1 MILNKIFTPF
11 YNLLNNE
18 KVSYD
23 VIFFSILL
31 ILIPITLI
39 TGPAIPDI
47 FLSLIAF
54 YFLLKSLTNKLWSY
68 YKNPIVIGFLIF
80 SFYGILR
87 SLFSEMSIASLTNE
101 GSVFY
106 FRYVFFS
113 MGVWYLLDKNPYIP
127 KFLIYVCIICL
138 SVVIVDGFYQYIYDV
153 NLFSNS
159 KYNDNRLTGLFGDE
173 PIIGRYVSYLSLFTV
188 ALIYKNFKESIKTF
202 CILFF
207 CIVICGILIF
217 FSGERAPFFNFI
229 LFIILF
235 FIFNPKKYFIKIPFI
250 TLIIFLIFASLNFN
264 SVAKLRMFDITIDQI
279 SNVKFKYLP
288 YSSSHELYYITTVKM
303 FYDKPFFGIGTN
315 LYRYQCNKKEYST
328 QYGCGSHPHNY
339 YLQLLAELGL
349 FGFLFLFIFFSYFF
363 LIGLR
368 QLFFKYKSNSRNLIK
383 FDILLFP
390 MIIFI
395 YWWPIIPHMSFYNNW
410 NNVFMMLPLG
420 FFMKYFY
427 SNSKHGNN
435 L

>member
-1 MILNKIFTPF
+1 MVINNIFSSF
-11 YNLLNNE
+11 YSLLNN
-18 KVSYD
+18 KKSSYD

-31 ILIPITLI
+31 ILIPIALI

-54 YFLLKSLTNKLWSY
+54 YFLVKSLIYKLWSY

-87 SLFSEMSIASLTNE
+87 SLFSEMTVASLTNE

-106 FRYVFFS
+106 FRYIFFS
-113 MGVWYLLDKNPYIP
+113 MGVWYLLDKNPYIS
-127 KFLIYVCIICL
+127 KFLIYVCLMCL
-138 SVVIVDGFYQYIYDV
+138 SVVIVDGFYQYIFDV
-153 NLFSNS
+153 NFFGNS
-159 KYNDNRLTGLFGDE
+159 KYNDQRLTGLFGNE
-173 PIIGRYVSYLSLFTV
+173 PIIGRYVSYLSIFTF
-188 ALIYKNFKESIKTF
+188 ALVYKSFKESIKTF
-202 CILFF
+202 LILFF
-207 CIVICGILIF
+207 FIINCGILIF
-217 FSGERAPFFNFI
+217 LSGERAPFFNFI
-229 LFIILF
+229 LFIILV
-235 FIFNPKKYFIKIPFI
+235 FIFNPSKYLLKLPFI
-250 TLIIFLIFASLNFN
+250 ALMFLLIFTALNFN
-264 SVAKLRMFDITIDQI
+264 STAKLRMFDSTIEQI
-279 SNVKFKYLP
+279 SSNKFSYLP
-288 YSSSHELYYITTVKM
+288 YSSHHERYYITSLKM
-303 FYDKPFFGIGTN
+303 FYDKPIFGIGTN
-315 LYRYQCNKKEYST
+315 LFSYQCNKKEYFT
-328 QYGCGSHPHNY
+328 QSGCGSHPHNY

-349 FGFLFLFIFFSYFF
+349 FGFLFLLIFFSYFF

-383 FDILLFP
+383 FDLLLFP

-395 YWWPIIPHMSFYNNW
+395 YWWPIIPHMNFYNNW

-427 SNSKHGNN
+427 SNSNYGNN

>member
-1 MILNKIFTPF
+1 MILNNIFTPF
-11 YNLLNNE
+11 YNLINNE

-31 ILIPITLI
+31 ILIPIALI

-54 YFLLKSLTNKLWSY
+54 YFLVKSLINKMWSY
-68 YKNPIVIGFLIF
+68 YKNPIVIGSLIF
-80 SFYGILR
+80 SVYGIIR
-87 SLFSEMSIASLTNE
+87 SFFSEMTITSLTNG
-101 GSVFY
+101 GSVFF

-113 MGVWYLLDKNPYIP
+113 MGVWYLLDKNPYIS
-127 KFLIYVCIICL
+127 KCLIYVCIICL
-138 SVVIVDGFYQYIYDV
+138 SVVTVDGFYQYIYDI
-153 NLFSNS
+153 NFFGNS
-159 KYNDNRLTGLFGDE
+159 KYTDQRLTGLFGDE
-173 PIIGRYVSYLSLFTV
+173 PIIGRYVSYLSLFTF
-188 ALIYKNFKESIKTF
+188 ALVYKNFKISIKTF
-202 CILFF
+202 LILFLF
-207 CIVICGILIF
+207 VISCGIFVFL
-217 FSGERAPFFNFI
+217 SGERAPFFNFI

-235 FIFNPKKYFIKIPFI
+235 FIFNPKKFYIKIPFI
-250 TLIIFLIFASLNFN
+250 TVVLFLIFTSLNFN
-264 SVAKLRMFDITIDQI
+264 SVAKLRMFDLTIDQI
-279 SNVKFKYLP
+279 SGTKFKYLP
-288 YSSSHELYYITTVKM
+288 YSSHHENYYITSMKM
-303 FYDKPFFGIGTN
+303 FYDQPFFGIGTN
-315 LYRYQCNKKEYST
+315 LFSHQCDKKEYYT
-328 QYGCGSHPHNY
+328 QFGCGSHPHNY

-368 QLFFKYKSNSRNLIK
+368 QLLFRYKSDSRNLLK
-383 FDILLFP
+383 FDVLLFP

-395 YWWPIIPHMSFYNNW
+395 YWWPIIPHMNFYNNW

-427 SNSKHGNN
+427 SKSNYGNN